1 MGCGNAISL
10 ASKYDL
16 KKIIPLLITIFER
29 LNPSIQVEVVA
40 SIDGLLIEEEEK
52 TNMFGVEASME
63 RIFMGIGYW
72 GNVFVLEVGYT
83 PIMCAWIHVWWKTH
97 EGQFLN
103 VGFFT
108 N

>member
-63 RIFMGIGYW
+63 KNIHGHWLLGKCLCFGGWLYPH
-72 GNVFVLEVGYT
+72 NVCMDPCLVED
-83 PIMCAWIHVWWKTH
+83 P
-97 EGQFLN
+97 
-103 VGFFT
+103 
-108 N
+108 